1 MFALADLKLNRLL
14 DTFDEWARDEWRRR
28 GKTSASR
35 SASSRRARPNRRAW
49 RIDLGSGEIRTI
61 LWATGFRPDY
71 SWLHVPV
78 VDAKGNVRH
87 DGGVVV
93 DSPGMVVLGLPVLRR
108 RKSSFIYGAEDDA
121 RELVDHLAG
130 YLDGRRPGWTRES
143 PALIVQAGDS
153 LRSG

>member
-1 MFALADLKLNRLL
+1 M
-14 DTFDEWARDEWRRR
+14 

-35 SASSRRARPNRRAW
+35 SASSRRARPTRRRV

-130 YLDGRRPGWTRES
+130 YLDG
-143 PALIVQAGDS
+143 QA
-153 LRSG
+153 SGVT